1 MIPGELFIQD
11 GEIELNAGRKTVTLT
26 VANTGDRPI
35 QVGSHYHF
43 FETNPA
49 LKFDRKKARGM
60 RLDIAAGT
68 AVRFEPGQT
77 RDVQLVALAGKR
89 VVYGFRGEVRASC
102 EAMLT
107 GLRLVS
113 EAADF
118 AARRHTGMV
127 RKGRGNEPYVN
138 HLAEVA
144 NLLSIAT
151 DGTDAELV
159 AAGWLHDT
167 IEDTET
173 TREGLAQ
180 MFGERVAAL
189 VVEVTDDMTLPKDQ
203 RRKKQIVDAPT
214 KSPAAKL
221 IKTADKISNI
231 RARILPRPSPEER
244 EDLTDYVAWAEKV
257 VAGCR
262 GVNAALDRTF
272 NATVQLARS
281 TL

>member
-1 MIPGELFIQD
+1 
-11 GEIELNAGRKTVTLT
+11 
-26 VANTGDRPI
+26 
-35 QVGSHYHF
+35 
-43 FETNPA
+43 
-49 LKFDRKKARGM
+49 
-60 RLDIAAGT
+60 
-68 AVRFEPGQT
+68 
-77 RDVQLVALAGKR
+77 
-89 VVYGFRGEVRASC
+89 
-102 EAMLT
+102 
-107 GLRLVS
+107 
-113 EAADF
+113 
-118 AARRHTGMV
+118 MV

-151 DGTDAELV
+151 DGTDAELI

-203 RRKKQIVDAPT
+203 SRQKQIVDAPN

-231 RARILPRPSPEER
+231 RARI
-244 EDLTDYVAWAEKV
+244 
-257 VAGCR
+257 CR
-262 GVNAALDRTF
+262 GRARTSS
-272 NATVQLARS
+272 RI
-281 TL
+281 